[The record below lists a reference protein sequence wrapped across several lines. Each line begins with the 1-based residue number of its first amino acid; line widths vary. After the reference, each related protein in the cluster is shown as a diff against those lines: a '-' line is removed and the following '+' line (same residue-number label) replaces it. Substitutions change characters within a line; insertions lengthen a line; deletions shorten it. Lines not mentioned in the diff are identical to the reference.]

1 MHHGSMCLP
10 PLNYA
15 KNDKKTCFITVM
27 SIIKISKNILKAK
40 HLNAFSLI
48 PPCIL

>member
-15 KNDKKTCFITVM
+15 ENNKKYIFITVM
-27 SIIKISKNILKAK
+27 IITIIAKNKNNFKAK
-40 HLNAFSLI
+40 HLNAFT
-48 PPCIL
+48 